1 MYQDKMAIMQVLGSI
16 LKNPLLLADSSKY
29 ELTKDD
35 FPEQFHKI
43 VFAAIYNL
51 YDDGTEVINEVTI
64 DGFLREYDIQYAIF
78 NKNDG
83 LEYLVKI
90 QEIAEESNFDYYY
103 KRLKKFSLIREMDGL
118 GFSVKDIYDDEIID
132 PKEKEIMQ
140 EVFDKLTIE
149 DILKVYETKMIEVKD
164 KFKTNSESHG
174 IQAGEGASDLLKRLR
189 ESPDIG
195 VPLNSEMLTSI
206 FRGSRKKKYYIR
218 SSITGGGKTRHMVA
232 DACRLSATH
241 LYDLEEKKWVEND
254 FREHTAVISTEMLF
268 EELQT
273 IAIAYISGVDEEK
286 ILYNNLTDEE
296 KILVDY
302 AAEIL
307 ENSPIWFEQLPNF
320 NVKDIEQ
327 TIEKNVVLN
336 GVEYVYFDYI
346 HSSVKVFSEMAKDS
360 GIGLRED
367 QILLLMSIRLK
378 DICNKYSV
386 YLMSATQLNGE
397 WKEAWTK
404 GTIIDSTY
412 IRGGKS
418 IIDKAD
424 GGMIILPISKMEK
437 KDIEE
442 IMKKGFNKK
451 PNYVTHIFKN
461 RGNKVDKAKV
471 FSHINMGNMR
481 VTDLFVTN
489 TDNEII
495 NIKKLIIKNK
505 QEETRK
511 QEVPKKKFN
520 F

>member
-29 ELTKDD
+29 DLTNDD

-43 VFAAIYNL
+43 IFAAIYNL
-51 YDDGTEVINEVTI
+51 YDDGTEVINEVTV
-64 DGFLREYDIQYAIF
+64 DGYLSQYDIQYAIF

-83 LEYLVKI
+83 IEYLTSI
-90 QEIAEESNFDYYY
+90 MELAEESNFDYYY

-118 GFSVKDIYDDEIID
+118 GFNIKELYDDEIID
-132 PKEKEIMQ
+132 PKEKEKMQ
-140 EVFDKLTIE
+140 ENFDKLSIE

-164 KFKTNSESHG
+164 KFKTNTESQG
-174 IQAGEGASDLLKRLR
+174 IQAGEGAGELLKRLR

-232 DACRLSATH
+232 DACRLSTTH
-241 LYDLEEKKWVEND
+241 IYDLKNKKWTPND
-254 FREHTAVISTEMLF
+254 FQEKTVVISTEMLF

-286 ILYNNLTDEE
+286 ILFNTLTPEE
-296 KILVDY
+296 LKLVEK

-327 TIEKNVVLN
+327 TIEKNVILN

-346 HSSVKVFSEMAKDS
+346 HSSVKVFSEMSKAS
-360 GIGLRED
+360 RIGLRED

-378 DICNKYSV
+378 DICNKYFV

-397 WKEAWTK
+397 WKEAWNK
-404 GTIIDSTY
+404 GAIIDSTF

-424 GGMIILPISKMEK
+424 GAMIILPISKMEK
-437 KDIEE
+437 KDIED
-442 IMKKGFNKK
+442 ILAKGFFKE

-461 RGNKVDKAKV
+461 RGNRVDKAKV
-471 FSHINMGNMR
+471 FSYIDMGNMR
-481 VTDLFVTN
+481 ITDLFVTN
-489 TDNEII
+489 TDNELI
-495 NIKKLIIKNK
+495 NIKKLLVKAK
-505 QEETRK
+505 PQESPAT
-511 QEVPKKKFN
+511 KKFD

>member
-1 MYQDKMAIMQVLGSI
+1 MYQDKMAIMQVLGCI

-29 ELTKDD
+29 ELVNDD
-35 FPEQFHKI
+35 FPEKFHKI

-51 YDDGTEVINEVTI
+51 YTEGTEIITEVNV
-64 DGFLREYDIQYAIF
+64 DGFLKDYDIQYAIF
-78 NKNDG
+78 NENNG
-83 LEYLVKI
+83 VEYLSRI
-90 QEIAEESNFDYYY
+90 QELAEESNFDYYY

-118 GFSVKDIYDDEIID
+118 GFNIKELYNDEIID
-132 PKEKEIMQ
+132 PKEKESML
-140 EVFDKLTIE
+140 EHFDKLSIE

-164 KFKTNSESHG
+164 KFKANSESHG
-174 IQAGEGASDLLKRLR
+174 IQAGEGVTELLKRLR

-195 VPLNSEMLTSI
+195 VPLNSEMLTSV

-241 LYDLEEKKWVEND
+241 LYDLEAKEWKEND
-254 FREHTAVISTEMLF
+254 FSEHTAVISTEMLF

-273 IAIAYISGVDEEK
+273 IAIAYISGIDEEK
-286 ILYNNLTDEE
+286 ILYNDLTDEE
-296 KILVDY
+296 RELIHR

-327 TIEKNVVLN
+327 TIEKNVILN
-336 GVEYVYFDYI
+336 KVDYVYFDYI
-346 HSSVKVFSEMAKDS
+346 HSSVKVFSEMSKAS

-378 DICNKYSV
+378 DICNKYFV

-397 WKEAWTK
+397 WKEAWNK
-404 GTIIDSTY
+404 GAIIDSTY

-424 GGMIILPISKMEK
+424 GGMIILPISKMEL
-437 KDIEE
+437 KDTEDIVA
-442 IMKKGFNKK
+442 KGFLKK

-461 RGNKVDKAKV
+461 RGNRVDKAKV

-481 VTDLFVTN
+481 IADLFVTN
-489 TDNEII
+489 VDNELI
-495 NIKKLIIKNK
+495 NVKKLIVK
-505 QEETRK
+505 QKKEEDPI
-511 QEVPKKKFN
+511 EDFD

>member
-1 MYQDKMAIMQVLGSI
+1 MYQDKMSIMQVLGSI
-16 LKNPLLLADSSKY
+16 IKNPLLLADSSKY
-29 ELTKDD
+29 ELSNDD
-35 FPEQFHKI
+35 FPEQFHELI
-43 VFAAIYNL
+43 FAAIYNL

-64 DGFLREYDIQYAIF
+64 DGYLKDYDIQYAIF

-83 LEYLVKI
+83 IEYLYRI
-90 QEIAEESNFDYYY
+90 QELAEEGNFEYYF

-118 GFSVKDIYDDEIID
+118 GFNIKELYDDEIID
-132 PKEKEIMQ
+132 PKEKEKMQ
-140 EVFDKLTIE
+140 ESFDKLSIE

-164 KFKTNSESHG
+164 KFKTNSESQG
-174 IQAGEGASDLLKRLR
+174 IQAGSGAKDLLKRLK

-195 VPLNSEMLTSI
+195 VPMNSESLTSI
-206 FRGSRKKKYYIR
+206 FRGSRLKKYYIR

-232 DACRLSATH
+232 DACCLSATH
-241 LYDLEEKKWVEND
+241 IYDLNNKKWIENN
-254 FREHTAVISTEMLF
+254 FQEKTAVISTEMLF

-286 ILYNNLTDEE
+286 ILYNTLTDEE
-296 KILVDY
+296 RVIVDK

-307 ENSPIWFEQLPNF
+307 EKSPIWFEQLPNF

-327 TIEKNVVLN
+327 TIDKNIVLN

-346 HSSVKVFSEMAKDS
+346 HSSVKVFSEMSKAS

-378 DICNKYSV
+378 EICNKYSV

-404 GTIIDSTY
+404 GAVIDSTF

-424 GGMIILPISKMEK
+424 GAMIILPISKMEK
-437 KDIEE
+437 KDIEP
-442 IMKKGFNKK
+442 ILTQGFYKQ

-461 RGNKVDKAKV
+461 RGNRVDKAKV
-471 FSHINMGNMR
+471 FSHIDMGNMR

-489 TDNEII
+489 TDNELI
-495 NIKKLIIKNK
+495 NVKKLVIKPK
-505 QEETRK
+505 QTEPTT
-511 QEVPKKKFN
+511 KKTLN

>member
-1 MYQDKMAIMQVLGSI
+1 MFQDKMAIMQVLGSI
-16 LKNPLLLADSSKY
+16 LNNPLLLADSSKY
-29 ELTKDD
+29 DLTNDD

-43 VFAAIYNL
+43 IFASIFNL
-51 YDDGTEVINEVTI
+51 YEDGTEVINEVTV
-64 DGFLREYDIQYAIF
+64 DGYLRQYDIQYSIF

-83 LEYLVKI
+83 IEYLTSVK
-90 QEIAEESNFDYYY
+90 ELAEESNFDYYY

-118 GFSVKDIYDDEIID
+118 GFNIKELYDDEIID
-132 PKEKEIMQ
+132 PKEKEKMQ
-140 EVFDKLTIE
+140 ENFDKLSIE

-164 KFKTNSESHG
+164 KFKTNNESQG

-195 VPLNSEMLTSI
+195 VPMNSEVLTSI

-241 LYDLEEKKWVEND
+241 IYDLKKKTWIEND
-254 FREHTAVISTEMLF
+254 FQENTAVISTEMLF

-286 ILYNNLTDEE
+286 ILYNTLTKDEQEIVE
-296 KILVDY
+296 K
-302 AAEIL
+302 AAGIL

-327 TIEKNVVLN
+327 TIEKNVILN

-346 HSSVKVFSEMAKDS
+346 HSSVKVFSEMSKAS

-378 DICNKYSV
+378 DICNRYSV

-397 WKEAWTK
+397 WKEAWNK
-404 GTIIDSTY
+404 GAVIDSTF

-424 GGMIILPISKMEK
+424 GAMILLPISKMEK

-442 IMKKGFNKK
+442 ILAKGFFKQ
-451 PNYVTHIFKN
+451 PNYVTHVFKN
-461 RGNKVDKAKV
+461 RGNRVDKAKV
-471 FSHINMGNMR
+471 FSYIDMGNMR
-481 VTDLFVTN
+481 ITDLFVTN
-489 TDNEII
+489 TDNEVIDV
-495 NIKKLIIKNK
+495 KKLIIKAK
-505 QEETRK
+505 KEESNI
-511 QEVPKKKFN
+511 KKFD

>member
-1 MYQDKMAIMQVLGSI
+1 MYQDKMAIMQVLGCI

-29 ELTKDD
+29 ELTNDD

-43 VFAAIYNL
+43 IFAAIYNL

-64 DGFLREYDIQYAIF
+64 DGYLKDYSIQYAIF

-83 LEYLVKI
+83 IEYLYSI
-90 QEIAEESNFDYYY
+90 QELAEESNFEYYY

-118 GFSVKDIYDDEIID
+118 GFNIKELYDDTIID
-132 PKEKEIMQ
+132 PKEKEQMQ
-140 EVFDKLTIE
+140 ENFDKLSIE
-149 DILKVYETKMIEVKD
+149 DILKVYETKMIEIKD
-164 KFKTNSESHG
+164 KFKTNGESQG
-174 IQAGEGASDLLKRLR
+174 IQAGEGASELLKRLR

-195 VPLNSEMLTSI
+195 VPMNSENLTSI

-241 LYDLEEKKWVEND
+241 IYDLKKNTWIEND
-254 FREHTAVISTEMLF
+254 FQEKTAVISTEMLF

-273 IAIAYISGVDEEK
+273 IAIAYISGVNEEK
-286 ILYNNLTDEE
+286 ILYNDLTSDELEIVE
-296 KILVDY
+296 K

-307 ENSPIWFEQLPNF
+307 EKSPIWFEQLPNF

-327 TIEKNVVLN
+327 TIEKNVILN
-336 GVEYVYFDYI
+336 GVEYIYFDYI
-346 HSSVKVFSEMAKDS
+346 HSSVKVFSEMSKAS

-397 WKEAWTK
+397 WKEAWNK
-404 GTIIDSTY
+404 GAVIDSTF

-424 GGMIILPISKMEK
+424 GAMIILPISKMEK

-442 IMKKGFNKK
+442 IMKKGFFNK

-461 RGNKVDKAKV
+461 RGNRVDKAKV
-471 FSHINMGNMR
+471 FSYIDMGNMR
-481 VTDLFVTN
+481 ITDLFVTN
-489 TDNEII
+489 TDNELIT
-495 NIKKLIIKNK
+495 IKKLIIK
-505 QEETRK
+505 
-511 QEVPKKKFN
+511 PKVTKKNFN

>member
-29 ELTKDD
+29 ELINDD

-43 VFAAIYNL
+43 IFAAIYNL

-64 DGFLREYDIQYAIF
+64 DGYLRQYDIQYSIF

-83 LEYLVKI
+83 IEYLSSI
-90 QEIAEESNFDYYY
+90 MELAEESNFEYYY

-118 GFSVKDIYDDEIID
+118 GFNIKELYDDEIID
-132 PKEKEIMQ
+132 PKEKEKMQ
-140 EVFDKLTIE
+140 ENFDKLSIE

-164 KFKTNSESHG
+164 KFKTNTESQG
-174 IQAGEGASDLLKRLR
+174 IQAGEGASELLKRLK

-195 VPLNSEMLTSI
+195 VPMNSDMLTSI

-241 LYDLEEKKWVEND
+241 IFDLKKKMWIEND
-254 FREHTAVISTEMLF
+254 FQEKTVVISTEMLF

-286 ILYNNLTDEE
+286 ILYNTLTQDEE
-296 KILVDY
+296 ALVEK

-327 TIEKNVVLN
+327 TIEKNVIIN

-346 HSSVKVFSEMAKDS
+346 HSSVKVFSEMSKAS

-378 DICNKYSV
+378 DICNKYFV

-397 WKEAWTK
+397 WKDAWNK
-404 GTIIDSTY
+404 GAIIDSTY

-424 GGMIILPISKMEK
+424 GAMIILPISKMEK

-442 IMKKGFNKK
+442 ILAKGFFKE

-461 RGNKVDKAKV
+461 RGNRVDKAKV
-471 FSHINMGNMR
+471 FSHIDMGNMR

-489 TDNEII
+489 TDNELI
-495 NIKKLIIKNK
+495 NIKKLLIKSK
-505 QEETRK
+505 QKEQSATN
-511 QEVPKKKFN
+511 KFN

>member
-1 MYQDKMAIMQVLGSI
+1 MYQDKIAIMQILGSI

-29 ELTKDD
+29 ELTRDD

-43 VFAAIYNL
+43 IFATINNL
-51 YDDGTEVINEVTI
+51 YEDGTEIINEVAI
-64 DGFLREYDIQYAIF
+64 DGYLREYDIQYSIF

-83 LEYLVKI
+83 IEYISCIKDL
-90 QEIAEESNFDYYY
+90 AEESNFDYYY

-118 GFSVKDIYDDEIID
+118 GFNVKELYDDEIID
-132 PKEKEIMQ
+132 PKEKEEMQ
-140 EVFDKLTIE
+140 ENFDKLSIE
-149 DILKVYETKMIEVKD
+149 DILKVYEIKMIEIKD
-164 KFKTNSESHG
+164 KFKTNSESQG
-174 IQAGEGASDLLKRLR
+174 IQAGEGATDLLKRLR

-232 DACRLSATH
+232 DACRLSATY
-241 LYDLEEKKWVEND
+241 LYDLKLKKWTRND
-254 FREHTAVISTEMLF
+254 FQEHTVVISTEMLF

-286 ILYNNLTDEE
+286 ILFNTLTTEE
-296 KILVDY
+296 LETVEK
-302 AAEIL
+302 AALIL
-307 ENSPIWFEQLPNF
+307 EESPIWFEQLPNF

-327 TIEKNVVLN
+327 TIEKNVILN
-336 GVEYVYFDYI
+336 QVEYVYFDYI
-346 HSSVKVFSEMAKDS
+346 HSSVKVFSEMSKAS

-378 DICNKYSV
+378 DICNKYFV

-397 WKEAWTK
+397 WKEAWSR
-404 GTIIDSTY
+404 GTVIDSTY

-424 GGMIILPISKMEK
+424 GAMIILPISKMEK
-437 KDIEE
+437 KDIED
-442 IMKKGFNKK
+442 ILSKGFFKS

-461 RGNKVDKAKV
+461 RGNRVDKAKV
-471 FSHINMGNMR
+471 FSHIDMGNMR

-489 TDNEII
+489 SDNEII
-495 NIKKLIIKNK
+495 EIKKLNIKIK
-505 QEETRK
+505 PTEETN
-511 QEVPKKKFN
+511 EKKFN

>member
-16 LKNPLLLADSSKY
+16 LKNPLLLADSNKY
-29 ELTKDD
+29 KLTNDD
-35 FPEQFHKI
+35 FPEKFHKI
-43 VFAAIYNL
+43 IFAAIYNL
-51 YDDGTEVINEVTI
+51 YNDGTEVISEINI
-64 DGFLREYDIQYAIF
+64 DGFLKEYDIQYAIF
-78 NKNDG
+78 NDNDG
-83 LEYLVKI
+83 IEYLYRI
-90 QEIAEESNFDYYY
+90 QELAEESNFEYYY

-118 GFSVKDIYDDEIID
+118 GFNIKELYDDDIID
-132 PKEKEIMQ
+132 PKEKEEMQ
-140 EVFDKLTIE
+140 ENFDKLSIE
-149 DILKVYETKMIEVKD
+149 DILSFYEIKMIEVKD
-164 KFKTNSESHG
+164 KFKTNNDSQG
-174 IQAGEGASDLLKRLR
+174 IQAGEGAGALLKRLR

-232 DACRLSATH
+232 DACRLSAKFI
-241 LYDLEEKKWVEND
+241 YDLTKKDWIEND
-254 FREHTAVISTEMLF
+254 FQEKTAVISTEMLF

-286 ILYNNLTDEE
+286 ILYNDLTDEE
-296 KILVDY
+296 RIIVEK
-302 AAEIL
+302 AAGIL

-336 GVEYVYFDYI
+336 GVEYIYFDYI
-346 HSSVKVFSEMAKDS
+346 HSSVKVFSEMSKAS

-367 QILLLMSIRLK
+367 QILLLMSIKLK

-397 WKEAWTK
+397 WKEAWNK
-404 GTIIDSTY
+404 GAIIDSSY

-437 KDIEE
+437 KDVEE
-442 IMKKGFNKK
+442 ILAKGFFKQ
-451 PNYVTHIFKN
+451 PNYVTHVFKN
-461 RGNKVDKAKV
+461 RGNRVDKAKV
-471 FSHINMGNMR
+471 FSHIDMGNMR

-489 TDNEII
+489 IENEII
-495 NIKKLIIKNK
+495 NIKKLLIKPK
-505 QEETRK
+505 PKLKDEITEE
-511 QEVPKKKFN
+511 QLSF
-520 F
+520 

>member
-1 MYQDKMAIMQVLGSI
+1 MYQDKIAIMQVLGSI

-29 ELTKDD
+29 DLEKDD

-43 VFAAIYNL
+43 IFAVIYNL
-51 YDDGTEVINEVTI
+51 YEDGTEVINEITI
-64 DGFLREYDIQYAIF
+64 DGYLREYDIQYSIF

-83 LEYLVKI
+83 IEYLVKI
-90 QEIAEESNFDYYY
+90 QEMAEEGNFDFYY

-118 GFSVKDIYDDEIID
+118 GFNIKELYDDEIIN
-132 PKEKEIMQ
+132 PKEKEAMQ
-140 EVFDKLTIE
+140 ENFDKLTIE
-149 DILKVYETKMIEVKD
+149 DILKFYETRMIEVKD
-164 KFKTNSESHG
+164 KFKSNSESQG
-174 IQAGEGASDLLKRLR
+174 IQAGVGASDLLKRLR

-195 VPLNSEMLTSI
+195 VPLNSEMLTSV

-241 LYDLEEKKWVEND
+241 IFDIKKNEWASNN
-254 FREHTAVISTEMLF
+254 FQEHTVVISTEMLF

-273 IAIAYISGVDEEK
+273 IAIAYISGIDEEK
-286 ILYNNLTDEE
+286 ILYNDLTSDEQE
-296 KILVDY
+296 IVER

-346 HSSVKVFSEMAKDS
+346 HSSVKVFSEMSKAS

-367 QILLLMSIRLK
+367 QILLLMSIKLK
-378 DICNKYSV
+378 DICNKYFV

-397 WKEAWTK
+397 WKEAWNK
-404 GTIIDSTY
+404 GAIIDSTY

-424 GGMIILPISKMEK
+424 GAMIILPISKIEK

-442 IMKKGFNKK
+442 IMKKEFMKQ

-461 RGNKVDKAKV
+461 RGNRVDKAKV
-471 FSHINMGNMR
+471 FSYVNMGNMR
-481 VTDLFVTN
+481 VTDLFITN
-489 TDNEII
+489 TDNELIS
-495 NIKKLIIKNK
+495 IKKLKIEQQNEKN
-505 QEETRK
+505 T
-511 QEVPKKKFN
+511 VKKIDY
-520 F
+520 

>member
-1 MYQDKMAIMQVLGSI
+1 MYQDKMAIMQVLGCV

-29 ELTKDD
+29 ELVNDD
-35 FPEQFHKI
+35 FPEKFHKI
-43 VFAAIYNL
+43 VFAAVYNL
-51 YDDGTEVINEVTI
+51 YSEGTEIISEINV
-64 DGFLREYDIQYAIF
+64 DGFLKDYDIQYAIF
-78 NKNDG
+78 NENNG
-83 LEYLVKI
+83 VEYLTRI
-90 QEIAEESNFDYYY
+90 QELAEESNFDYYY

-118 GFSVKDIYDDEIID
+118 GFNIKELYNDEIID
-132 PKEKEIMQ
+132 PKEKESML
-140 EVFDKLTIE
+140 ENFDKLSIE

-164 KFKTNSESHG
+164 KFKANSESQG
-174 IQAGEGASDLLKRLR
+174 IQAGEGVIDLLKRLR

-195 VPLNSEMLTSI
+195 VPLNSEMLTSV

-241 LYDLEEKKWVEND
+241 IYDLQAKKWEKND
-254 FREHTAVISTEMLF
+254 FSEHTAVISTEMLF

-273 IAIAYISGVDEEK
+273 IAIAYISGIDEEK
-286 ILYNNLTDEE
+286 ILYNDLTTEE
-296 KILVDY
+296 RELIQE

-327 TIEKNVVLN
+327 TIEKNVILN
-336 GVEYVYFDYI
+336 KVDYVYFDYI
-346 HSSVKVFSEMAKDS
+346 HSSVKVFSEMSKAS

-378 DICNKYSV
+378 DICNKYFV

-397 WKEAWTK
+397 WKEAWNK
-404 GTIIDSTY
+404 GAIIDSTY

-424 GGMIILPISKMEK
+424 GGMIILPISKMER
-437 KDIEE
+437 KDTEE
-442 IMKKGFNKK
+442 IVAKGFLKK

-461 RGNKVDKAKV
+461 RGNRVDKAKV

-481 VTDLFVTN
+481 VTDLFITN
-489 TDNEII
+489 VDNELI
-495 NIKKLIIKNK
+495 NIKKLIVKPK
-505 QEETRK
+505 K
-511 QEVPKKKFN
+511 EVPEEEFD

>member
-1 MYQDKMAIMQVLGSI
+1 MFQDKMAIMQVLGSI
-16 LKNPLLLADSSKY
+16 LNNPLLLADSSKY
-29 ELTKDD
+29 DLTNDD

-43 VFAAIYNL
+43 IFGAIYNL
-51 YDDGTEVINEVTI
+51 YDDGTEVINEVTV
-64 DGFLREYDIQYAIF
+64 DGYLRQYDIQYSIF

-83 LEYLVKI
+83 IEYLSSIK
-90 QEIAEESNFDYYY
+90 ELAEESNFEYYY

-118 GFSVKDIYDDEIID
+118 GFNIKELYDDEIID
-132 PKEKEIMQ
+132 PKEKEKMQ
-140 EVFDKLTIE
+140 ENFDKLSIE
-149 DILKVYETKMIEVKD
+149 DILKVYETKMIEVKE
-164 KFKTNSESHG
+164 KFKTNSESQG
-174 IQAGEGASDLLKRLR
+174 IQGGAGAKDLLKRLR

-206 FRGSRKKKYYIR
+206 YRGSRKKKYYIR

-232 DACRLSATH
+232 DACMLSATH
-241 LYDLEEKKWVEND
+241 IYDLEKEKWIQND
-254 FREHTAVISTEMLF
+254 FQENTVVISTEMLF

-286 ILYNNLTDEE
+286 ILFNTLTPAEQVIIE
-296 KILVDY
+296 K

-307 ENSPIWFEQLPNF
+307 EKSPIWLEELPNF

-327 TIEKNVVLN
+327 TIEKNVILN

-346 HSSVKVFSEMAKDS
+346 HSSVKVFSEMSKVS

-378 DICNKYSV
+378 EICNKYFV

-397 WKEAWTK
+397 WKEAWTR
-404 GTIIDSTY
+404 GSVIDSTY

-424 GGMIILPISKMEK
+424 GAMIILPISKMEK

-442 IMKKGFNKK
+442 IMKKGFFKQ

-461 RGNKVDKAKV
+461 RGNRVDKAKV

-481 VTDLFVTN
+481 ITDLFVTN
-489 TDNEII
+489 TDNEVIE
-495 NIKKLIIKNK
+495 IKKLIIKPK
-505 QEETRK
+505 QTEESNT
-511 QEVPKKKFN
+511 KKFD

>member
-29 ELTKDD
+29 ELTNDD
-35 FPEQFHKI
+35 FPEKFHKI
-43 VFAAIYNL
+43 IFAAIFNL
-51 YDDGTEVINEVTI
+51 KEDGTEIINEVTI
-64 DGFLREYDIQYAIF
+64 DGFLRDYDIQYAIF
-78 NKNDG
+78 NNNDG

-90 QEIAEESNFDYYY
+90 QELAEESNFDYYY

-118 GFSVKDIYDDEIID
+118 GFNIKELYDDEIID
-132 PKEKEIMQ
+132 PKEKEEMV
-140 EVFDKLTIE
+140 EAFDKLGIE

-164 KFKTNSESHG
+164 KFKANSESQG
-174 IQAGEGASDLLKRLR
+174 IQAGEGASELLKRLR

-195 VPLNSEMLTSI
+195 VPLNSEMLTSV

-232 DACRLSATH
+232 DACRLSAKYIYN
-241 LYDLEEKKWVEND
+241 LDNQKWEPND
-254 FREHTAVISTEMLF
+254 FNESTVVISTEMLF

-286 ILYNNLTDEE
+286 ILYNDLTPQELDIIEQ
-296 KILVDY
+296 

-307 ENSPIWFEQLPNF
+307 EESPIWFEQLPNF

-327 TIEKNVVLN
+327 TIEKNVVIN
-336 GVEYVYFDYI
+336 GVEYVFFDYI
-346 HSSVKVFSEMAKDS
+346 HSSVKVFSEMSKDS

-378 DICNKYSV
+378 DICNKYFV

-397 WKEAWTK
+397 WKEAWNK
-404 GTIIDSTY
+404 GAIIDSTY

-424 GGMIILPISKMEK
+424 GAMIILPISKMET
-437 KDIEE
+437 KDTEE
-442 IMKKGFNKK
+442 IMKKGFHKK

-461 RGNKVDKAKV
+461 RGNRVDKAKV

-489 TDNEII
+489 IDNEPI
-495 NIKKLIIKNK
+495 NIKKLIIKPR
-505 QEETRK
+505 E
-511 QEVPKKKFN
+511 
-520 F
+520 

>member
-1 MYQDKMAIMQVLGSI
+1 MYQDKMAIMQVVGSL

-29 ELTKDD
+29 ELTNED
-35 FPEQFHKI
+35 FPEKFHKI
-43 VFAAIYNL
+43 IFAAIKNL
-51 YDDGTEVINEVTI
+51 YEDGTEVINEITI
-64 DGFLREYDIQYAIF
+64 DGFLRQYDIQYKIF
-78 NKNDG
+78 NDNDG
-83 LEYLVKI
+83 IEYLQSI
-90 QEIAEESNFDYYY
+90 QELAEEGNFDYYY

-118 GFSVKDIYDDEIID
+118 GFGVKELYDDSIID
-132 PKEKEIMQ
+132 PKEKEEMQ
-140 EVFDKLTIE
+140 DKFDKLSIE
-149 DILKVYETKMIEVKD
+149 DILKFYETKMIEVKD
-164 KFKTNSESHG
+164 KFRSNSESQG
-174 IQAGEGASDLLKRLR
+174 IQAGEGATELLKRLR

-195 VPLNSEMLTSI
+195 VPLNSDILTSI

-232 DACRLSATH
+232 DACKLSATH
-241 LYDLEEKKWVEND
+241 IYSLKTKQWEEND
-254 FREHTAVISTEMLF
+254 FQEKTVVITTEMLF

-286 ILYNNLTDEE
+286 IVYNDLTEE
-296 KILVDY
+296 ERILVNKG
-302 AAEIL
+302 AEIL
-307 ENSPIWFEQLPNF
+307 EASPIWFEQLPNF

-346 HSSVKVFSEMAKDS
+346 HSSVKVFSEMSKDS

-378 DICNKYSV
+378 DICNKYFV

-397 WKEAWTK
+397 WKEAWQK
-404 GTIIDSTY
+404 GAVIDSTF

-424 GGMIILPISKMEK
+424 GAMIMLPISKMEK

-442 IMKKGFNKK
+442 ITKNGFYKE

-461 RGNKVDKAKV
+461 RGNRIDKAKV
-471 FSHINMGNMR
+471 FSHIDMGNMR
-481 VTDLFVTN
+481 ITDLFVTN
-489 TDNEII
+489 TDNELI
-495 NIKKLIIKNK
+495 NVKKLVVKPQVK
-505 QEETRK
+505 A
-511 QEVPKKKFN
+511 PKEQFG

>member
-1 MYQDKMAIMQVLGSI
+1 MAIMQVLGSI

-29 ELTKDD
+29 ELTNDD

-43 VFAAIYNL
+43 VFAAIHNL
-51 YDDGTEVINEVTI
+51 QDDGTE
-64 DGFLREYDIQYAIF
+64 
-78 NKNDG
+78 
-83 LEYLVKI
+83 YLSRI
-90 QEIAEESNFDYYY
+90 QEIAEEGNFEYYY

-118 GFSVKDIYDDEIID
+118 GFSVKELYDDEIID
-132 PKEKEIMQ
+132 PKEKEKMQ
-140 EVFDKLTIE
+140 EGFDKLSIE

-164 KFKTNSESHG
+164 KFKTNSESQG
-174 IQAGEGASDLLKRLR
+174 IQAGAGASDLLKRLR

-195 VPLNSEMLTSI
+195 VPLNSESLTSI
-206 FRGSRKKKYYIR
+206 YRGSRLKKYYIR

-241 LYDLEEKKWVEND
+241 IYDLKKKDWMKND
-254 FREHTAVISTEMLF
+254 FKENTAVISTEMLF

-273 IAIAYISGVDEEK
+273 IAIAYISGVNEEK
-286 ILYNNLTDEE
+286 ILYNDLTVEE
-296 KILVDY
+296 QVIVER

-327 TIEKNVVLN
+327 TIERNVVLN
-336 GVEYVYFDYI
+336 GVEYIYFDYI

-367 QILLLMSIRLK
+367 QVLLLMSIRLK

-397 WKEAWTK
+397 WKEAWNK
-404 GTIIDSTY
+404 GAIIDSTY

-424 GGMIILPISKMEK
+424 GAMIILPISKMEK
-437 KDIEE
+437 RDIEE
-442 IMKKGFNKK
+442 IMKNGFHKQ

-461 RGNKVDKAKV
+461 RGNRVDKAKV
-471 FSHINMGNMR
+471 FSYIDMGNMR
-481 VTDLFVTN
+481 VDDLFITN
-489 TDNEII
+489 VDNELIS
-495 NIKKLIIKNK
+495 IKKLIIKPK
-505 QEETRK
+505 QEEAAT
-511 QEVPKKKFN
+511 KKFN

>member
-1 MYQDKMAIMQVLGSI
+1 MFQDKMAIMQVLGSI

-29 ELTKDD
+29 ELTNDD
-35 FPEQFHKI
+35 FPEKFHKI
-43 VFAAIYNL
+43 IFAAIFNL
-51 YDDGTEVINEVTI
+51 YSEGTEVINEVNV
-64 DGFLREYDIQYAIF
+64 DGFLKEYDIQYAIF
-78 NKNDG
+78 NENNG
-83 LEYLVKI
+83 VEYLYRI
-90 QEIAEESNFDYYY
+90 QELAEESNYDYYY
-103 KRLKKFSLIREMDGL
+103 RRLKKFSLIREMDGL
-118 GFSVKDIYDDEIID
+118 GFNIKELYNDEIID
-132 PKEKEIMQ
+132 PKEKEAMM
-140 EVFDKLTIE
+140 EKFDKLSIE

-164 KFKTNSESHG
+164 KFKANSESQG
-174 IQAGEGASDLLKRLR
+174 IQAGEGAKSLLKRLQ

-195 VPLNSEMLTSI
+195 VPLNSESLTSI

-241 LYDLEEKKWVEND
+241 IYDLDLKEWKAND
-254 FREHTAVISTEMLF
+254 FQERTVVISTEMLF

-273 IAIAYISGVDEEK
+273 IAIAYISGIDEEK
-286 ILYNNLTDEE
+286 ILYNDLTDEE
-296 KILVDY
+296 RALVEK
-302 AAEIL
+302 AADIL
-307 ENSPIWFEQLPNF
+307 ESSPIWFEQLPNF

-346 HSSVKVFSEMAKDS
+346 HSSVKVFSEMSKAS
-360 GIGLRED
+360 GVGLRED

-378 DICNKYSV
+378 DICNKYYV

-397 WKEAWTK
+397 WKEAWSK
-404 GTIIDSTY
+404 GAIIDSTY

-424 GGMIILPISKMEK
+424 GGMIILPISKMEY
-437 KDIEE
+437 KDTEE
-442 IMKKGFNKK
+442 IVATGFMKK

-461 RGNKVDKAKV
+461 RGNRVDKAKV

-481 VTDLFVTN
+481 ITDLFVTN
-489 TDNEII
+489 TDNELITV
-495 NIKKLIIKNK
+495 KKLIVK
-505 QEETRK
+505 QQKEPEQTTDEE
-511 QEVPKKKFN
+511 FA

>member
-29 ELTKDD
+29 ELTNDD
-35 FPEQFHKI
+35 FPEQFHKLI
-43 VFAAIYNL
+43 FAAIYNL

-64 DGFLREYDIQYAIF
+64 DGYLKDYDIQYAIF

-83 LEYLVKI
+83 IEYLYKI
-90 QEIAEESNFDYYY
+90 QELAEEGNFEYYF

-118 GFSVKDIYDDEIID
+118 GFNIKELYDDEIID
-132 PKEKEIMQ
+132 PKEKEKMQ
-140 EVFDKLTIE
+140 ENFDKLSIE

-164 KFKTNSESHG
+164 KFKTNSESQG
-174 IQAGEGASDLLKRLR
+174 IQAGSGAKDLLKRLT

-195 VPLNSEMLTSI
+195 VPMNSESLTSI

-232 DACRLSATH
+232 DACCLSATH
-241 LYDLEEKKWVEND
+241 IYDLTKKQWVMNNFQEKTV
-254 FREHTAVISTEMLF
+254 VISTEMLF

-286 ILYNNLTDEE
+286 ILYNTLTQDERIIVE
-296 KILVDY
+296 K
-302 AAEIL
+302 AADIL
-307 ENSPIWFEQLPNF
+307 EESPIWFEQLPNF

-327 TIEKNVVLN
+327 TIDKNVVLN
-336 GVEYVYFDYI
+336 GAEYVYFDYI
-346 HSSVKVFSEMAKDS
+346 HSSVKVFSEMSKAS

-404 GTIIDSTY
+404 GAVIDSTF

-424 GGMIILPISKMEK
+424 GAMIILPISKMEK
-437 KDIEE
+437 KDIEP
-442 IMKKGFNKK
+442 ILTQGFYKQ

-461 RGNKVDKAKV
+461 RGNRVDKAKV
-471 FSHINMGNMR
+471 FSHIDMGNMR

-489 TDNEII
+489 TDNELI
-495 NIKKLIIKNK
+495 NVKKLVIKPK
-505 QEETRK
+505 QTEPTT
-511 QEVPKKKFN
+511 KKTLN

>member
-16 LKNPLLLADSSKY
+16 LKNPLLLADSGKY
-29 ELTKDD
+29 ELTNDD

-43 VFAAIYNL
+43 IFATVYNL

-64 DGFLREYDIQYAIF
+64 DGYLRQYDIQYSIF

-83 LEYLVKI
+83 IEYLLSI
-90 QEIAEESNFDYYY
+90 IELAEESNFEYYY

-118 GFSVKDIYDDEIID
+118 GFNIKELYDDEIID
-132 PKEKEIMQ
+132 PKDKEKMQ
-140 EVFDKLTIE
+140 ENFDKLSIE
-149 DILKVYETKMIEVKD
+149 DILKVYETKMIEIKD
-164 KFKTNSESHG
+164 KFKTNNESQG
-174 IQAGEGASDLLKRLR
+174 IQAGSGAKDLLERLR

-195 VPLNSEMLTSI
+195 VPLNSEILTSI
-206 FRGSRKKKYYIR
+206 YRGSRKKKYYIR

-241 LYDLEEKKWVEND
+241 IYDLKKKVWIEND
-254 FREHTAVISTEMLF
+254 FQERTVVISTEMLF

-273 IAIAYISGVDEEK
+273 IAIAYISGVNEEK
-286 ILYNNLTDEE
+286 ILYNTLTPEE
-296 KILVDY
+296 RVIVEK

-307 ENSPIWFEQLPNF
+307 EKSPIWFEQLPNF

-327 TIEKNVVLN
+327 TIEKNVILN
-336 GVEYVYFDYI
+336 GAEYIYFDYI
-346 HSSVKVFSEMAKDS
+346 HSSVKVFSEMSKAS

-378 DICNKYSV
+378 DICNKYFV

-397 WKEAWTK
+397 WKEAWNK
-404 GTIIDSTY
+404 GAVIDSTF

-424 GGMIILPISKMEK
+424 GAMIILPISKMEK

-442 IMKKGFNKK
+442 IMAKGFFKQ

-461 RGNKVDKAKV
+461 RGNRVDKAKV
-471 FSHINMGNMR
+471 FSHIDMGNMR
-481 VTDLFVTN
+481 ITDLFVTN
-489 TDNEII
+489 TDNEVIE
-495 NIKKLIIKNK
+495 IKKLIIK
-505 QEETRK
+505 
-511 QEVPKKKFN
+511 PKHKTESNKKFD

>member
-1 MYQDKMAIMQVLGSI
+1 MYQDKIAIMQVLGCI

-29 ELTKDD
+29 QLTNDD

-43 VFAAIYNL
+43 IFAVVNNL
-51 YDDGTEVINEVTI
+51 YEDGTEVINEVTI
-64 DGFLREYDIQYAIF
+64 DGYLREYDIQYSIF

-83 LEYLVKI
+83 IEYLLKI
-90 QEIAEESNFDYYY
+90 QELAEESNFDYYY

-118 GFSVKDIYDDEIID
+118 GFNIKELYDDEIID
-132 PKEKEIMQ
+132 PKEKEKMQ
-140 EVFDKLTIE
+140 ENFDKLSIE

-164 KFKTNSESHG
+164 KFKTNSESQG
-174 IQAGEGASDLLKRLR
+174 IQAGEGASELLQRLR

-195 VPLNSEMLTSI
+195 VPLNSESLTSI

-241 LYDLEEKKWVEND
+241 IYDLQKKEWVEND
-254 FREHTAVISTEMLF
+254 FQEHTTVISTEMLF

-273 IAIAYISGVDEEK
+273 IAIAYISGINEEK
-286 ILYNNLTDEE
+286 ILYNDLTPEE
-296 KILVDY
+296 QIIVDQ
-302 AAEIL
+302 AAEVL

-336 GVEYVYFDYI
+336 GVEYIYFDYI
-346 HSSVKVFSEMAKDS
+346 HSSVKVFSEMSKAS

-367 QILLLMSIRLK
+367 QILLLMSIKLK
-378 DICNKYSV
+378 DICNKYFV

-397 WKEAWTK
+397 WKDAWNK
-404 GTIIDSTY
+404 GQIIDSTY

-424 GGMIILPISKMEK
+424 GAMIILPISKIEK

-442 IMKKGFNKK
+442 ILKSGFMKE

-461 RGNKVDKAKV
+461 RGNRVDKAKV
-471 FSHINMGNMR
+471 FSYIDMGNMR

-489 TDNEII
+489 VDNEVI
-495 NIKKLIIKNK
+495 NIKKLNIKSK
-505 QEETRK
+505 KEQKTK
-511 QEVPKKKFN
+511 PKIDF
-520 F
+520 

>member
-1 MYQDKMAIMQVLGSI
+1 
-16 LKNPLLLADSSKY
+16 
-29 ELTKDD
+29 
-35 FPEQFHKI
+35 
-43 VFAAIYNL
+43 L

-64 DGFLREYDIQYAIF
+64 DGYLRQYDIQYSIF

-83 LEYLVKI
+83 IEYLLSI
-90 QEIAEESNFDYYY
+90 MELAEEGNFDYYY

-118 GFSVKDIYDDEIID
+118 GFNIKELYDDEIID
-132 PKEKEIMQ
+132 PKEKERMQ
-140 EVFDKLTIE
+140 ENFDKLSIE

-164 KFKTNSESHG
+164 KFKTNNESQG
-174 IQAGEGASDLLKRLR
+174 IQAGAGAKDLLERLK

-195 VPLNSEMLTSI
+195 VPLNSEILTSI
-206 FRGSRKKKYYIR
+206 CRGSRKKKYYIR

-232 DACRLSATH
+232 DACCLSATH
-241 LYDLEEKKWVEND
+241 IYDLEAKKWVQND
-254 FREHTAVISTEMLF
+254 FQEKTVVISTEMLF

-273 IAIAYISGVDEEK
+273 IAIAYISGVNEEK
-286 ILYNNLTDEE
+286 ILYNDLTPAEQVIVE
-296 KILVDY
+296 K
-302 AAEIL
+302 AADIL
-307 ENSPIWFEQLPNF
+307 EKSPIWFEQLPNF

-327 TIEKNVVLN
+327 TIEKNVILN

-346 HSSVKVFSEMAKDS
+346 HSSVKVFSEMSKAS

-378 DICNKYSV
+378 DICNKYFV

-397 WKEAWTK
+397 WKEAWSK
-404 GTIIDSTY
+404 GAQIDSTY

-424 GGMIILPISKMEK
+424 VAMIILPISKMEK

-442 IMKKGFNKK
+442 IMKKGFFKQ

-461 RGNKVDKAKV
+461 RGNRVDKAKV
-471 FSHINMGNMR
+471 FSHIDMGNMR
-481 VTDLFVTN
+481 ITDLFVTN
-489 TDNEII
+489 IDNELIE
-495 NIKKLIIKNK
+495 IKKLIIKPK
-505 QEETRK
+505 QET
-511 QEVPKKKFN
+511 KKKLN

>member
-1 MYQDKMAIMQVLGSI
+1 MYQDKIAIMQVLGNL

-29 ELTKDD
+29 ILENDD

-43 VFAAIYNL
+43 IFAVIHNL
-51 YDDGTEVINEVTI
+51 YEDGTEVINEVTI
-64 DGFLREYDIQYAIF
+64 DGYLRQYDIQYSIF

-83 LEYLVKI
+83 IDYLIKI
-90 QEIAEESNFDYYY
+90 QELAEEGNFEYYY

-118 GFSVKDIYDDEIID
+118 GFNIKELYDDEIID
-132 PKEKEIMQ
+132 PKEKEKMQ
-140 EVFDKLTIE
+140 ENFDKLSIE

-164 KFKTNSESHG
+164 KFKTNNESQG
-174 IQAGEGASDLLKRLR
+174 IQAGKGATELLKRLR

-241 LYDLEEKKWVEND
+241 IYDLKSKQWVEND
-254 FREHTAVISTEMLF
+254 FNERTVVISTEMLF

-273 IAIAYISGVDEEK
+273 IAIAYISGVNEEK
-286 ILYNNLTDEE
+286 ILYNDLTPDELDRVE
-296 KILVDY
+296 K

-307 ENSPIWFEQLPNF
+307 EESPIWLEELPNF

-336 GVEYVYFDYI
+336 EVEYVYFDYI
-346 HSSVKVFSEMAKDS
+346 HSSVKVFSEMSKAS

-378 DICNKYSV
+378 DICNKYFV
-386 YLMSATQLNGE
+386 YLMSSTQLNGE

-404 GTIIDSTY
+404 GAIIDSTF

-424 GGMIILPISKMEK
+424 GAMIILPISKIEK
-437 KDIEE
+437 KDIEP
-442 IMKKGFNKK
+442 IMAKGFMKE
-451 PNYVTHIFKN
+451 PNYVTHVFKN
-461 RGNKVDKAKV
+461 RGNRVDKAKV
-471 FSHINMGNMR
+471 FSHIDMGNMR
-481 VTDLFVTN
+481 ITDLFVTN
-489 TDNEII
+489 TDNEMI
-495 NIKKLIIKNK
+495 NIKKIVVKTK
-505 QEETRK
+505 QEDT
-511 QEVPKKKFN
+511 QKKKFN

>member
-1 MYQDKMAIMQVLGSI
+1 MYQDKMAIMQVLGCI
-16 LKNPLLLADSSKY
+16 LKNPLLLADSNKY
-29 ELTKDD
+29 ELTNDD
-35 FPEQFHKI
+35 FPEKFHKI
-43 VFAAIYNL
+43 IFAAIYNL
-51 YDDGTEVINEVTI
+51 YNDGTEVISEINI

-78 NKNDG
+78 NDNDG
-83 LEYLVKI
+83 IEYLYRI
-90 QEIAEESNFDYYY
+90 QELAEESNFDYYY

-118 GFSVKDIYDDEIID
+118 GFNIKELYDDEIID
-132 PKEKEIMQ
+132 PKEKEEMQ
-140 EVFDKLTIE
+140 KNFDKLSIE

-164 KFKTNSESHG
+164 KFKGNSESQG
-174 IQAGEGASDLLKRLR
+174 IQAGEGVSDLLDRLR
-189 ESPDIG
+189 QSPDIG
-195 VPLNSEMLTSI
+195 VPMNSEMLTSI

-241 LYDLEEKKWVEND
+241 IYDLKLKEWKEND
-254 FREHTAVISTEMLF
+254 FNERTVVTSTEMLF

-286 ILYNNLTDEE
+286 ILYNDLTPDEQE
-296 KILVDY
+296 RVRK
-302 AAEIL
+302 AAEVL

-336 GVEYVYFDYI
+336 GAEYIYFDYI
-346 HSSVKVFSEMAKDS
+346 HSSVKVFSEMSKAS

-397 WKEAWTK
+397 WKDAWNK
-404 GTIIDSTY
+404 GAIIDSTY

-442 IMKKGFNKK
+442 ILSKGFLKQ

-461 RGNKVDKAKV
+461 RGNRVDKAKL
-471 FSHINMGNMR
+471 FSHVDMGNMR
-481 VTDLFVTN
+481 ITDLFVTN
-489 TDNEII
+489 VDNELI
-495 NIKKLIIKNK
+495 NIKKLNIK
-505 QEETRK
+505 
-511 QEVPKKKFN
+511 PKKKEQPEEEFD